1 MVDQSRKLPAISYNT
16 GSAMTMAAAIKND
29 TADTSAWSKP
39 GLIASIDILRD
50 LASVEA
56 LWRGLESEQT
66 SFTPYQR
73 FDFVAA
79 WQRQVGEREG
89 LVPFIVIGYDAEHR
103 PLLLLPLALRHA
115 YGARCAGFMGGKHST
130 FNMALWDR
138 NFVTQAT
145 QADLEG
151 LISAISQRAEA
162 DLFALHQQPLC
173 WRDLP
178 NPLALLPHQQSANDC
193 PLLTMEPGAAP
204 ATLISNSFRRRLK
217 GKERKLQALPGYR
230 YHVASTNADITR
242 LLDWFFRIK
251 PLRMAEQK
259 LPNVFA
265 DPGIE
270 DFIRLACTTPLA
282 NGRHVIDIHAL
293 ECDEEVIA
301 IFAGVAD
308 GHRFSM
314 MFNTYTISA
323 SAKYSP
329 GLILMRDI
337 VDDYAGQDYRAL
349 DLGIGSDDYK
359 RLFCKSDEPI
369 FDSFIALSQRGRLAA
384 GIMSGLN
391 RTKRL
396 VKHNP
401 ALFEMAQKLR
411 NAFG

>member
-1 MVDQSRKLPAISYNT
+1 
-16 GSAMTMAAAIKND
+16 MTMAAAIDNG
-29 TADTSAWSKP
+29 TADTGAWSKSCR
-39 GLIASIDILRD
+39 IAHIELVHD
-50 LASVEA
+50 LASAEA
-56 LWRGLESEQT
+56 VWRDLENEQT

-89 LVPFIVIGYDAEHR
+89 LVPFIVIGYDAERR

-115 YGARCAGFMGGKHST
+115 YGARCASFMGGKHST

-138 NFVTQAT
+138 DFATSAT
-145 QADLEG
+145 QADLDG
-151 LISAISQRAEA
+151 LIAAIAQRAEA
-162 DLFALHQQPLC
+162 DVFALHQQPLR

-178 NPLALLPHQQSANDC
+178 NPLALLPHQPSANDC
-193 PLLTMEPGAAP
+193 PLLVMEPGAAP
-204 ATLISNSFRRRLK
+204 ATLVSNSFRRRLK
-217 GKERKLQALPGYR
+217 GKERKLQPLPGYR
-230 YHVASTNADITR
+230 YHVASTEADVTR
-242 LLDWFFRIK
+242 LLDWFFRVK
-251 PLRMAEQK
+251 PQRMAEQK

-270 DFIRLACTTPLA
+270 DFIRKACTTTLP
-282 NGRHVIDIHAL
+282 NGKHVIDIHAL

-314 MFNTYTISA
+314 MFNTYTMSA
-323 SAKYSP
+323 NAKFSP

-337 VDDYAGQDYRAL
+337 IDHYAGQDYRAF

-359 RLFCKSDEPI
+359 RLFCKDDEPI
-369 FDSFIALSQRGRLAA
+369 FDSFIALSQRGKLAA

-401 ALFEMAQKLR
+401 ALLEMAQKLR
-411 NAFG
+411 NAFS